1 MNAISESLDSET
13 RARIFDEEIVPDSK
27 LLQKVSHEH
36 PKAII
41 LGGQPGSGKGGLAR
55 AARAEFDGD
64 VVTIDPD
71 KLRDYKPRVD
81 EFRASNPYNWSGRT
95 QAEASQWA
103 DELREVAV
111 AGKKNLIFDTTLSN
125 GSWTADLIKDLQ
137 AEGYEVEVRAV
148 AANKLE
154 SEWGVDSR
162 FSKQL
167 ISDGYGRYVPA
178 EARDVIYDKVPA
190 SLDTIHAQTRN
201 APIRVFSREGME
213 LYDSRHD
220 ARLPGSALDEARE
233 ARLGDP
239 KITRGLSEG
248 WKEQRQ
254 WHETLPETIAENSK
268 VAPDTAQRLLVER
281 SELNVVEGV
290 QRDAARAVSLDYGV
304 RVHPMA
310 VKGLGIVAGAEF
322 VYDTAK
328 TAGHTSD
335 LLDQGNRTAAQSE
348 IEHFGSRNLG
358 MLGGAAL
365 GAEVLGAA
373 GIESGPLD
381 LIVGGAGA
389 IGGAFAGDKL
399 ANAYDNHRIYN
410 QTDAKGMTWNYDPA
424 QSQQGWTIDLP
435 PLPETPHG
443 QHLTADP
450 ALAEQLTYQANSAAV
465 ELALGHPASPQ
476 DPYSQPSAGN
486 DTPSKL
492 PAPWIR
498 DADTQHWSRQVT
510 DQVME
515 HGLTSNHTVVANPQR
530 AAQLDAAAQ
539 QTIAANVAH
548 SQHGMAQHYQS
559 LYEQQGWQKHGPMPD
574 AVTDALKTPAHKLE
588 ASDGHTYTQS
598 ENGQWQTPET
608 LWGTNVAEGHVRAE
622 LDATDRAAA
631 SSVRQTAPALA
642 ANDPRHPANPHHGLY
657 EQLKERIPE
666 ASEARLLQ
674 FTDACNTKGIGD
686 KNLGEIAFDRQGG
699 HMIFNRSFVGP
710 LAIVDVKEASPQA
723 QQSIQ
728 HIQQTD
734 HAQAQIQTHIQAQQT
749 QAHQQQA
756 QGPMPGGPG
765 F

>member
-1 MNAISESLDSET
+1 MNATSEGLDSET
-13 RARIFDEEIVPDSK
+13 RARIFAEEIVPNSK

-41 LGGQPGSGKGGLAR
+41 LGGQPGAGKGSLAR
-55 AARAEFDGD
+55 AARDEFAGD
-64 VVTIDPD
+64 VVIVDPD
-71 KLRDYKPRVD
+71 ALRDFNPRVD
-81 EFRASNPYNWSGRT
+81 EIRANHPYTWSGFT
-95 QAEASQWA
+95 HAEASQAA
-103 DELREVAV
+103 DDLREAV
-111 AGKKNLIFDTTLSN
+111 IARRTNLILDTTLSN
-125 GSWTADLIKDLQ
+125 GPWTADLIKDLQ
-137 AEGYEVEVRAV
+137 AKGYEVEVRAV
-148 AANKLE
+148 VANKLE
-154 SEWGVDSR
+154 SELGVDAR
-162 FSKQL
+162 FSGNL
-167 ISDGYGRYVPA
+167 DVVGHGRYVPA
-178 EARDVIYDKVPA
+178 GARDAIYEKVPA
-190 SLDTIHAQTRN
+190 SLNAIHAQTTQV
-201 APIRVFSREGME
+201 PIRLFSREGIE
-213 LYDSRHD
+213 LYDSRND
-220 ARLPGSALDEARE
+220 AKLPGSALEEARE
-233 ARLGDP
+233 ARLRDP
-239 KITRGLSEG
+239 KITRELSEG
-248 WKEQRQ
+248 WQGQRQ

-304 RVHPMA
+304 RVHPKA
-310 VKGLGIVAGAEF
+310 VKSLGVVAGAEF

-335 LLDQGNRTAAQSE
+335 LLNQGNRTAAQSE

-365 GAEVLGAA
+365 GAEVLGSA

-389 IGGAFAGDKL
+389 IGGAFAGEKL

-424 QSQQGWTIDLP
+424 RPQQGWTIDVP

-443 QHLTADP
+443 QRLTADP
-450 ALAEQLTYQANSAAV
+450 ALTERLNYQANSTAV
-465 ELALGHPASPQ
+465 ELALGHPAPPQ
-476 DPYSQPSAGN
+476 DPYSQSAGGN
-486 DTPSKL
+486 DAPSKL
-492 PAPWIR
+492 PASWIR
-498 DADTQHWSRQVT
+498 DADTEHWSRHVT

-539 QTIAANVAH
+539 QTIEANLAH
-548 SQHGMAQHYQS
+548 SPHGMAEHYQA
-559 LYEQQGWQKHGPMPD
+559 LYEQHGWQKHGPMPD

-588 ASDGHTYTQS
+588 ASDGHTYTQGQ
-598 ENGQWQTPET
+598 NGQWQTPGT
-608 LWGTNVAEGHVRAE
+608 LWGTNAAEGHVRAE

-699 HMIFNRSFVGP
+699 HMIFNQSFVGP

-749 QAHQQQA
+749 QSHQQQA
-756 QGPMPGGPG
+756 QGPIPGGPG